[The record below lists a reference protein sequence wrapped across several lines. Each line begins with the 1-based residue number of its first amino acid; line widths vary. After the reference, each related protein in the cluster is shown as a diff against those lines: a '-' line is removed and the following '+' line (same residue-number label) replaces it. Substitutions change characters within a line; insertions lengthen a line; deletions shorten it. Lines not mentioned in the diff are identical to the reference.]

1 MSDAIVNR
9 LARRARKFRMWQQ
22 MPLLIGLVLLWMLL
36 WGEITWL
43 SGVSGALIAVLV
55 TRIFYLPPVE
65 LSGRFNPFWALVLV
79 LRFAGEVVVSSI
91 SVAALAFRPAKLPP
105 NAIIEVQL
113 RTHSDFV
120 MSIAAIVI
128 SLVPGTLVLEID
140 RHRALLFLHVLAA
153 GDAAGVE
160 SARRKALAIEVSVVK
175 AIGSKAD
182 VEKCR

>member
-1 MSDAIVNR
+1 MSDGSTR
-9 LARRARKFRMWQQ
+9 TARRWRIWQQ
-22 MPLLIGLVLLWMLL
+22 MPLLVGLVLLWMLL

-43 SGVSGALIAVLV
+43 SGISGALVALLV
-55 TRIFYLPPVE
+55 TRMFYLPPVE
-65 LSGRFNPFWALVLV
+65 LSGRFNLFWALVLA
-79 LRFAGEVVVSSI
+79 LRFAGDVVVSSV
-91 SVAALAFRPAKLPP
+91 SVAALAFRPGKLPP

-153 GDAAGVE
+153 GDEEGIE
-160 SARRKALAIEVSVVK
+160 KARRSALAIEAAVVR
-175 AIGSKAD
+175 AIGSRAD
-182 VEKCR
+182 VERCR

>member
-1 MSDAIVNR
+1 MSDGSAR
-9 LARRARKFRMWQQ
+9 TARRWRIWQQ
-22 MPLLIGLVLLWMLL
+22 MPLLVGLVLLWMLL

-43 SGVSGALIAVLV
+43 SGISGALVALLV
-55 TRIFYLPPVE
+55 TRMFYLPPVE
-65 LSGRFNPFWALVLV
+65 LSGRFNLFWALVLA
-79 LRFAGEVVVSSI
+79 LRFAGDVVVSSV
-91 SVAALAFRPAKLPP
+91 SVAALAFRPGKLPP

-153 GDAAGVE
+153 GDEKGIE
-160 SARRKALAIEVSVVK
+160 KARRSALAIEAAVVR
-175 AIGSKAD
+175 AIGSRAD
-182 VEKCR
+182 VERCR